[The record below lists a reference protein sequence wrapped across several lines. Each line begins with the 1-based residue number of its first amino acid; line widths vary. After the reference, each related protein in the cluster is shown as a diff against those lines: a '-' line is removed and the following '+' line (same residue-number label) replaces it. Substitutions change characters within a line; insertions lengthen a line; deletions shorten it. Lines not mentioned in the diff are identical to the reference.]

1 MSEPTYEAVE
11 ADPVQGT
18 WIVTRY
24 DPDSRITKEALVSGV
39 QDRRDAIR
47 KAIETG
53 SWA

>member
-24 DPDSRITKEALVSGV
+24 DPDSRITQEALVSGAH
-39 QDRRDAIR
+39 DRPDAIQ
-47 KAIETG
+47 KAIEIG